1 MLLWSVVVRQ
11 EQTRC
16 KLNKLQTPM
25 ILITVDLSTISLVTA
40 QLRCQSES
48 KQLIRLIESDSH
60 TRVQTNQSLPQ
71 FEFEVTLLQ

>member
-1 MLLWSVVVRQ
+1 
-11 EQTRC
+11 
-16 KLNKLQTPM
+16 M

>member
-48 KQLIRLIESDSH
+48 KQLIRLIESHSH